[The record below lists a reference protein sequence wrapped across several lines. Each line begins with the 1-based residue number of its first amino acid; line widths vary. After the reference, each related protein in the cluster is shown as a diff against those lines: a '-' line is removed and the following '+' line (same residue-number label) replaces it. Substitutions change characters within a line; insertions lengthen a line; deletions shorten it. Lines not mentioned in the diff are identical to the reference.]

1 MQLERD
7 QMPTLFTRIIN
18 GELPG
23 TFVYRD
29 SQCVSFMTINPI
41 TRGHVLVLPIA
52 EIDHWTDMSGDLTA
66 HLFGVARLIGQAQY
80 QAFKCE
86 RVGLVIA
93 GYEIPHCHLHL
104 IPTTSMADFSF
115 ANAAQNVPTHE
126 LEAAAQDIIAALGH
140 LKQGP

>member
-1 MQLERD
+1 
-7 QMPTLFTRIIN
+7 
-18 GELPG
+18 
-23 TFVYRD
+23 
-29 SQCVSFMTINPI
+29 MTINPI
-41 TRGHVLVLPIA
+41 TRGHVLVLPIE

-115 ANAAQNVPTHE
+115 ANAAQNVPIHE
-126 LEAAAQDIIAALGH
+126 LEAAAQEIIAALGH

>member
-1 MQLERD
+1 
-7 QMPTLFTRIIN
+7 MPTLFTRIIN

-29 SQCVSFMTINPI
+29 SKCVSFMTINPI
-41 TRGHVLVLPIA
+41 TRGHVLVLPIE
-52 EIDHWTDMSGDLTA
+52 EIDHWPNMSSELTS
-66 HLFGVARLIGQAQY
+66 HLFEVARVIGQAQY
-80 QAFKCE
+80 MAFKCE

-115 ANAAQNVPTHE
+115 ANAAQSVPIHE
-126 LEAAAQDIIAALGH
+126 LESAAKEIISALGN
-140 LKQGP
+140 LKQGS

>member
-1 MQLERD
+1 
-7 QMPTLFTRIIN
+7 MPTLFTRIIN

-29 SQCVSFMTINPI
+29 SRCVSFMTINPI
-41 TRGHVLVLPIA
+41 TRGHVLVVPIE
-52 EIDHWTDMSGDLTA
+52 EIDLWPDMSADLTA
-66 HLFGVARLIGQAQY
+66 HLFDVARLIGQAQQ

-115 ANAAQNVPTHE
+115 ANAAQHVPIQE
-126 LEAAAQDIIAALGH
+126 LEAAAHEIILALEN
-140 LKQGP
+140 LKEGSGTGRID

>member
-1 MQLERD
+1 
-7 QMPTLFTRIIN
+7 MPTLFTRIIN

-29 SQCVSFMTINPI
+29 SKCVSFMTINPI
-41 TRGHVLVLPIA
+41 TRGHVLLLPIQ
-52 EIDHWTDMSGDLTA
+52 EVDHWPDMSDELTT
-66 HLFGVARLIGQAQY
+66 HMFGVARLISRAQY
-80 QAFKCE
+80 RAFNCQ

-115 ANAAQNVPTHE
+115 ANAAQDVPIQE
-126 LEAAAQDIIAALGH
+126 LESAANEIIVALGA
-140 LKQGP
+140 LKQSP